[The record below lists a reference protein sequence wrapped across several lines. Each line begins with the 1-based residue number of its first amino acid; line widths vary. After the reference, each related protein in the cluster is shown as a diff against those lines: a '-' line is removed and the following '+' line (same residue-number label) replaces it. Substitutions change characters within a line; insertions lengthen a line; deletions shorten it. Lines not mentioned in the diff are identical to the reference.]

1 MSESSNITIRLG
13 INGGTD
19 SPLTYEQLDTNF
31 LELKSVIDDYNDHIN
46 SENPHDAIF
55 IYYDNENSSLSSS
68 DIQSALDE
76 VDANVVNM
84 QNQITTKLDKTSFE
98 DHIDSNTAHNAVD
111 IVYDNSNSTIQQDD
125 VNAAIDQLDA
135 NYNANDVLNKIKSVD
150 GSGSGLDA
158 DTLDGIDSLG
168 FDAAGAA
175 DTAVS
180 DHEATNDHPLATT
193 SAKGFLSGADKTKI
207 DTVEDGATADQTDAE
222 IKIAYESNADTNEFS
237 DAEQTKLLGI
247 EDGATADQ
255 TKADIDAL
263 NIDADTLDGINSLG
277 FDAAG
282 AADTAVSDHVA
293 LPDPHTQYLKE
304 SEYATDRNREDLLKQ
319 ATLSLDFANNKY
331 EVYEGPVNSLTQMP
345 FNEVLDFTRASAAT
359 ARTAT
364 GKIQGVLTDE
374 QRLVGNR
381 EGLLIEEQR
390 TNLVLWSEDFTQGAW
405 AKDSITISPDAIF
418 APDASQTADRLAAG
432 PANSRLRQT
441 FTALGGEPIAVS
453 YFIKKSNRALQRS
466 QIYSSDL
473 SQNKVIDVD
482 FDSKTVFAPDASY
495 RKIAELENGWHL
507 VQVVFSAFDG
517 VNTLFIRPSQTTVDE
532 GAEVYVWGAQIE
544 AGSTPSSYIKTEGAQ
559 VTRAADNCV
568 RVLGDEFNAGELTLY
583 YQSGTG
589 INGFENSNTGLRLM
603 FNISDDSSSYI
614 GFVPDG
620 RFKAG
625 KSGSLFS
632 APNNWT
638 DVQSGNP
645 FKFAIAISYLT
656 GGVNVAINGVISS
669 YTDTAIPLVSNVLN
683 VHTISSADPSGG
695 SYANDTIKDFRVF
708 PAALSEAELI
718 TLTGG

>member
-1 MSESSNITIRLG
+1 MSQYSTGTATLTNNNATVTGSNTLWLANVTSGDSFTIAGDGVMYDVASVDSDTQITLSVAYAGVTASGVVYAI
-13 INGGTD
+13 GTGFTVPD
-19 SPLTYEQLDTNF
+19 SFPEMSQGDIETAT
-31 LELKSVIDDYNDHIN
+31 
-46 SENPHDAIF
+46 IF
-55 IYYDNENSSLSSS
+55 TRAMRK
-68 DIQSALDE
+68 IQSRFTGIAI
-76 VDANVVNM
+76 N
-84 QNQITTKLDKTSFE
+84 TTAE
-98 DHIDSNTAHNAVD
+98 IG
-111 IVYDNSNSTIQQDD
+111 Q
-125 VNAAIDQLDA
+125 
-135 NYNANDVLNKIKSVD
+135 
-150 GSGSGLDA
+150 
-158 DTLDGIDSLG
+158 
-168 FDAAGAA
+168 
-175 DTAVS
+175 AVS

-193 SAKGFLSGADKTKI
+193 IAKGFLSAVDKTKL
-207 DTVEDGATADQTDAE
+207 DTV
-222 IKIAYESNADTNEFS
+222 
-237 DAEQTKLLGI
+237 